1 MRLPI
6 GNCNLTTVDAVHPPR
21 GRWCEFSHCTRR
33 RRHAHTRGRYRGR
46 SARVSA
52 HMSLSRHDRP
62 RVLQHVVRLLSLR
75 TDARGEATVL
85 SLSLYLPARRD
96 AIWPPVEDEATG
108 SCSPSTYADATGEA
122 ARPPLRE
129 PGWEVGRC
137 VRAAAQRAQ
146 RRVDKIRRTKAGP
159 LCQTVEEARRSMSSV
174 GRPSYRRELAA
185 CDAKLSPATR
195 VSSQHDP
202 FAAVHGRP
210 VDRTRAKADRCQR
223 QRRRGEGH
231 SVAKVNPPS
240 GESCS
245 AIAWPRR
252 PATRFSTQHE
262 PRQRCTTVPSTHSK
276 KGRNRL
282 PPRRQLRWRWSKGGA
297 SERERAAPRARA
309 RVDRSGQP
317 HRVR

>member
-1 MRLPI
+1 
-6 GNCNLTTVDAVHPPR
+6 
-21 GRWCEFSHCTRR
+21 
-33 RRHAHTRGRYRGR
+33 
-46 SARVSA
+46 
-52 HMSLSRHDRP
+52 MSLSRHDRP